1 MDNMTNTY
9 DIKAEPIIHLSMDRD
24 DLRILQDIVR
34 TWWINDR
41 DGYAED
47 GAHRKLAKE
56 ILDIQLMTINTT
68 ISYSD
73 GEA

>member
-1 MDNMTNTY
+1 MTNTY
-9 DIKAEPIIHLSMDRD
+9 DMKSDPIIHLSMDRD
-24 DLRILQDIVR
+24 DLKVLQDIVR

-47 GAHRKLAKE
+47 GQHRKLAKE
-56 ILDIQLMTINTT
+56 ILDIQLATIKAT